1 MDPNANPPA
10 VPQPGIGEAPIDP
23 GASESHQYYT
33 EKDFEGNA
41 FQNRPPRSPADS
53 MESVP
58 FESWSHQLDQR
69 HFVSIVSDGSAKN
82 RKSPARSNLESI
94 SGFLCARLALISDNL
109 LLITRNN
116 RSIFENKRILLVSF
130 L

>member
-41 FQNRPPRSPADS
+41 SRIVH
-53 MESVP
+53 SVYLLTP
-58 FESWSHQLDQR
+58 YSW
-69 HFVSIVSDGSAKN
+69 
-82 RKSPARSNLESI
+82 NLYPI
-94 SGFLCARLALISDNL
+94 N
-109 LLITRNN
+109 
-116 RSIFENKRILLVSF
+116 
-130 L
+130 

>member
-41 FQNRPPRSPADS
+41 SRIVHPVHLLTLSIDHLI
-53 MESVP
+53 ESVP
-58 FESWSHQLDQR
+58 FES
-69 HFVSIVSDGSAKN
+69 
-82 RKSPARSNLESI
+82 
-94 SGFLCARLALISDNL
+94 LCTVPIN
-109 LLITRNN
+109 
-116 RSIFENKRILLVSF
+116 
-130 L
+130 